1 MFKNVSTGNIGI
13 GNVSPA
19 TKLDISG
26 ALSLSSNAAYT
37 WIDITPVTYQFQY
50 MNFSGQTTQ
59 TLPGSVSA
67 SARAILADVYISCN
81 AADHQVWVFG
91 RAALSAQKNW
101 VDTRANNPANEF
113 GALARHAT
121 NIMYDGDTSG
131 YSSYYGLWYPS
142 VIIPVAGQTMY
153 TQDYGNNGNTNGY
166 LYFKIKAYAI

>member
-13 GNVSPA
+13 GSVTPA

-26 ALSLSSNAAYT
+26 ALSLSSSAAYT

-50 MNFSGQTTQ
+50 VNFSGSTTQ

-81 AADHQVWVFG
+81 YGDHQVWWLG
-91 RAALSAQKNW
+91 RSTLSGQKCW
-101 VDTRANNPANEF
+101 TDTRANNPTSEF
-113 GALARHAT
+113 GNLARHAT
-121 NIMYDGDTSG
+121 GIMYDGDSSN
-131 YSSYYGLWYPS
+131 YSSWYGLWYPS

-153 TQDYGNNGNTNGY
+153 TNDYGNNGNSNGY